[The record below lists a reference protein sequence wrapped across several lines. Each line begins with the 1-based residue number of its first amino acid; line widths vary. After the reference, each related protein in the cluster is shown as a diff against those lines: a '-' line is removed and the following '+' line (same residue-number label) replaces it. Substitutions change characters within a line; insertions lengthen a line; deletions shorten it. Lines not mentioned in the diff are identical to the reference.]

1 MYILQRL
8 FVLLLTFLDD
18 FVLQVLMYEY
28 FEVRPQL
35 LEDVVVEFS
44 RFLHWM
50 PKNRLSMLL

>member
-1 MYILQRL
+1 M
-8 FVLLLTFLDD
+8 LLLTFLDD